1 MFGRAKIVKLIFW
14 KSEEFSLA
22 DEYSERKLEQQRV
35 DWTIQQIDAQIKKT
49 QAALDSAHQETR
61 AVEKNFG
68 ENASI
73 NRYEVDDIAESR
85 SELEQQRQL
94 VARTVENET
103 ILRHQLQT
111 LQQLR
116 ESPYFGRIDIL
127 DPGEKEP
134 ESLYIGTAS
143 LMNDDKTDFIVYDW
157 RAPISGIYYNG
168 TLGKVQYQ
176 TPAGTQSTTLVKK
189 RQFTIKNGQIINMFD
204 TNETV
209 GDQMLQEALGHQ
221 NDQYMQNIVATIQK
235 EQNDI
240 IRDTKSDLLLVQGV
254 AGSGKTSAI
263 LQRIAYLLYHSRT
276 ALNADQIVL
285 FSPNLLFSHY
295 ISDVLPSLGERNM
308 RQVTL
313 EGFLRRRFEGLNV
326 ESLFE
331 RYETRS
337 QNPAISLDI
346 ANYLE
351 GADCMHQVKA
361 YLEFLQQHP
370 DAICFTDLNFR
381 QQPFFSAAHI
391 QSIYQAQPAAMT
403 IADRLLKTKNA
414 LIKELKS
421 RIQDVA
427 KSDWIAKELNDQDVI
442 GLHNL
447 YGQKTIDDFADED
460 EQYAYLSYQ
469 LAKKRLR
476 IVYDAI
482 YNDYFIDF
490 NSQYEKFLQ
499 QLSRPAAVKNSDWQ
513 SMLFGYRQQLEYHRI
528 ALMHTAPLMYL
539 RDLMSGSGQNRSFQ
553 YVFIDE
559 MQDYS
564 LAMLIYL
571 KHAFPKARFTILG
584 DSEQALFK
592 PLQLPGQLL
601 QQLNDAL
608 AFKHPNLIELKR
620 SYRSTMEITDFA
632 KSLLPDGD
640 QIISFT
646 RHGAKPRLIT
656 AADSADA
663 ATALLQQTAILHER
677 YATIAVLTKD
687 RAQAKQVYQTL
698 HRQFKSIVHLL
709 DSQDS
714 VLPVGIVVLPIY
726 LAKGLE
732 FDAAIAW
739 NVSDQNLPAERAVG
753 LIYTMASRAM
763 HELTLI
769 SAGPVSSVI
778 EQNAAQ
784 LLETAES

>member
-1 MFGRAKIVKLIFW
+1 M
-14 KSEEFSLA
+14 A
-22 DEYSERKLEQQRV
+22 DEYSEREYEQQRV

-49 QAALDSAHQETR
+49 QAALASAHQETR

-103 ILRHQLQT
+103 ILKRQLHT
-111 LQQLR
+111 LQQLKQ
-116 ESPYFGRIDIL
+116 SPYFGRIDIL

-143 LMNDDKTDFIVYDW
+143 LMNDDKTDFIIYDW

-176 TPAGTQSTTLVKK
+176 TPAGMQTTTLVKK
-189 RQFTIKNGQIINMFD
+189 RQFTIKDGQIVNMFD

-263 LQRIAYLLYHSRT
+263 LQRIAYLLYHSRA

-337 QNPAISLDI
+337 QNPDVNLAI

-351 GADCMHQVKA
+351 GFDCMHKVKDYLA
-361 YLEFLQQHP
+361 YLQQHA
-370 DAICFTDLNFR
+370 DDICFTALNFR
-381 QQPFFSAAHI
+381 QQPFFTAAHV
-391 QSIYQAQPAAMT
+391 QAIYQTQPAAMT
-403 IADRLLKTKNA
+403 IADRLLKTKNI
-414 LIKELKS
+414 LIKELKG
-421 RIQDVA
+421 RIREVA

-442 GLHNL
+442 SLHNL
-447 YGQKTIDDFADED
+447 YGKKTIDDFEDED
-460 EQYAYLSYQ
+460 AQYAYLSYR

-482 YNDYFIDF
+482 YNNYFIDF
-490 NSQYEKFLQ
+490 NTQYEKFLQ
-499 QLSRPAAVKNSDWQ
+499 WLALPEKIADHDWQ
-513 SMLFGYRQQLEYHRI
+513 AMLFAFHQQLEYHRM

-539 RDLMSGSGQNRSFQ
+539 RDLMSGSGQNRAFE

-592 PLQLPGQLL
+592 PLQLPKQLL
-601 QQLNDAL
+601 NELNTAL
-608 AFKHPNLIELKR
+608 AFKRPNLIELKR

-640 QIISFT
+640 QIVSFT
-646 RHGAKPRLIT
+646 RHGTKPKMIKT
-656 AADSADA
+656 ADA
-663 ATALLQQTAILHER
+663 NEASTVLLKQAAILHQK
-677 YATIAVLTKD
+677 YATIAILTKD
-687 RAQAKQVYQTL
+687 KAQAKQVYQTL
-698 HRQFKSIVHLL
+698 HRRFKSNAHLL
-709 DSQDS
+709 NNQDS
-714 VLPVGIVVLPIY
+714 VLPTGIVILPIY

-739 NVSDQNLPAERAVG
+739 DVSNQNMPRPEAVG

-769 SAGPVSSVI
+769 SAGPISSAI
-778 EQNAAQ
+778 DQNAAQ
-784 LLETAES
+784 LVEMIEE